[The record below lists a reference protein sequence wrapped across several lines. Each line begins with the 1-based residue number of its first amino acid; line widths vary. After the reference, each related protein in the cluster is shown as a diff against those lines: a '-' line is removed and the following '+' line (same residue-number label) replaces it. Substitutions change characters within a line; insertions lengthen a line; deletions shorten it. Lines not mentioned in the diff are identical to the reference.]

1 MWLPLIILADVGEG
15 SNLNPSN
22 VGVLIQHMDVVVWRN
37 PDDRS
42 ISQIVVLHV
51 TTCWSLRH
59 DLRGKG
65 GQLLILKSIMRQ
77 QSIKDKRLSPVKC

>member
-15 SNLNPSN
+15 SNLNPSD

-42 ISQIVVLHV
+42 VATLVLHV
-51 TTCWSLRH
+51 ITCRSLQH
-59 DLRGKG
+59 DPRRTRQMLSNLK
-65 GQLLILKSIMRQ
+65 LIKVTAIIR
-77 QSIKDKRLSPVKC
+77 